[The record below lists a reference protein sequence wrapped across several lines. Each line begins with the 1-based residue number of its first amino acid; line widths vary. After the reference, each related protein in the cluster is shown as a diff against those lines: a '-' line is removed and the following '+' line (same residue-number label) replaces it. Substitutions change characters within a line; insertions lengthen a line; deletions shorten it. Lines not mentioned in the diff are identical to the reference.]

1 MKKGIN
7 IVVLGVLTVVSVI
20 LALPFTP
27 LRNSF
32 KGVATN
38 AADKALTS
46 MGVDFN
52 GKIKNARMIAGSH
65 QYEGVYYDL
74 SENLSAKAKLHSA
87 DYSALKGVQSDE
99 GYYTIAE
106 NLGKNQ
112 SSNGM
117 LADLGQLN
125 TSKNGN
131 RVVSAS
137 IRGFVSISS
146 NVKTS
151 NSSSG
156 TGTITKQS
164 GNAQNDG
171 SGGGTHPGVDP
182 TPPLGSLALG
192 NGFVCLFAFALGYV
206 GLKEWD

>member
-65 QYEGVYYDL
+65 QYEGVYY
-74 SENLSAKAKLHSA
+74 
-87 DYSALKGVQSDE
+87 
-99 GYYTIAE
+99 YTIAE

-171 SGGGTHPGVDP
+171 TGGGTHPGVDP

-206 GLKEWD
+206 GLKRWD